1 MREINTKVNGE
12 TLSKQI
18 APVTKAVTVYD
29 SNGVVVDLPE
39 EPIKVVD
46 SFVGLN
52 GYRRGGAR
60 KRPFM

>member
-1 MREINTKVNGE
+1 M
-12 TLSKQI
+12 
-18 APVTKAVTVYD
+18 KAVAVYD
-29 SNGVVVDLPE
+29 SKGVVVDLPE

-46 SFVGLN
+46 SFVRPN